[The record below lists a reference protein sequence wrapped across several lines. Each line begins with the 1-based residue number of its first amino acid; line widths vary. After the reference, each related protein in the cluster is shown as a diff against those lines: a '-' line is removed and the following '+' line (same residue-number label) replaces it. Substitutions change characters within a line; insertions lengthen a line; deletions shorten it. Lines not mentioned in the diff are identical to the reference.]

1 MSSQGDRG
9 LTGYTYGVTRDASDR
24 TRAIKEA
31 IQYKTQKSSYSGNK
45 NTEPIWI
52 KYGNQFKLTYDFGKL
67 ECNGCTGNAF
77 GGTNATVGGS

>member
-1 MSSQGDRG
+1 MSSQGVPG

-31 IQYKTQKSSYSGNK
+31 IQYKTQKTSYSGHK
-45 NTEPIWI
+45 NTEPIWM

>member
-1 MSSQGDRG
+1 MSSQGVPG
-9 LTGYTYGVTRDASDR
+9 LTGYTYAVTRDASDR

-31 IQYKTQKSSYSGNK
+31 MRFKTQNSSYSGDK

-67 ECNGCTGNAF
+67 ECTNCPGNVF
-77 GGTNATVGGS
+77 GGSNATVGGS

>member
-1 MSSQGDRG
+1 MSSQGVPG
-9 LTGYTYGVTRDASDR
+9 LTGYTYAVPRDASDR

-31 IQYKTQKSSYSGNK
+31 MHYKTQKSGYSGNK
-45 NTEPIWI
+45 NTEPIWM

-67 ECNGCTGNAF
+67 ECTGCTGIAF